1 MPSSVMIT
9 GEHTPHGFLVLGVSV
24 LDIQRHHLGL
34 RILRHLHIFRNFQ
47 VKLSYHPLAIVPLI
61 STCRSLIP
69 KGPFTVMVFL
79 YTFLYDVKS
88 LLATGSPTDSSTPGG
103 IDRGVLPSLDGRF
116 EVVEKRAMAA
126 REDAILGAVA
136 CHAGTRKL
144 GRVTGPDDEA
154 AMARPIA
161 LPRLGVNMAA
171 IGVEMAAVG
180 VQQY

>member
-1 MPSSVMIT
+1 
-9 GEHTPHGFLVLGVSV
+9 
-24 LDIQRHHLGL
+24 
-34 RILRHLHIFRNFQ
+34 
-47 VKLSYHPLAIVPLI
+47 
-61 STCRSLIP
+61 
-69 KGPFTVMVFL
+69 MVFL

-126 REDAILGAVA
+126 REDAILGAVVR
-136 CHAGTRKL
+136 HAGTRKL

-180 VQQY
+180 VQQYWLVERGWQADGAQLFALSHGITCSLPMATYTKGRVSECGPIADA